1 MEESEKPEKLKRCL
15 QKDTAGPV
23 PARALE
29 CCLDAERNGKHRGVT
44 LGNTFRRVGRNVLKW
59 LPTWLATIL
68 LTQLLS
74 SCVRLTFLSRV
85 RRSSICILG
94 IWAHG
99 ARWSAWDSYEI
110 FDAQKSLAFWSS
122 NIEKWRAAQRLENL
136 LQQIEIMTRAECS
149 ECSASSDWIPGVFVT
164 MTKKKQV
171 PQAKLRGN
179 HESIY
184 AWKMGGFVPSDCDL

>member
-59 LPTWLATIL
+59 LSNWLATIFSA
-68 LTQLLS
+68 TLLS

-85 RRSSICILG
+85 RRSSICILAFASSRAG
-94 IWAHG
+94 
-99 ARWSAWDSYEI
+99 WSAGLIGWDLWCTIKLGFLVQQYWEM
-110 FDAQKSLAFWSS
+110 KGRPTPWT
-122 NIEKWRAAQRLENL
+122 L
-136 LQQIEIMTRAECS
+136 LRQIEIMTRAGLPNALNAPPLVIGS
-149 ECSASSDWIPGVFVT
+149 LVLW
-164 MTKKKQV
+164 
-171 PQAKLRGN
+171 
-179 HESIY
+179 
-184 AWKMGGFVPSDCDL
+184 